1 MNANAIAV
9 MAVDNLPCELPKD
22 ASEGFGYTFV
32 KDIIP
37 AFFNNDANGI
47 LERSRMTK
55 NGQLTS
61 AFSYLQAYLEGIE

>member
-1 MNANAIAV
+1 

-22 ASEGFGYTFV
+22 ASEGFGAAFV

-37 AFFNNDANGI
+37 AFFNGDRLGI

-55 NGQLTS
+55 NGQLTP
-61 AFSYLQAYLEGIE
+61 AFSYLQAYLDGNK